1 MATNFFFRNSDYSPE
16 QNLVDSLVQE
26 MIKING
32 TDVYYILRDTNGIDS
47 LLESA
52 PNSLFNI
59 AVPMEMYINSY
70 SGFQGEG
77 DLLTKFGLS
86 IADKL
91 VLSVSRSRF
100 AEDIGSMY
108 DLIRPREGDLVFF
121 PFTKGIFEIKFV
133 EHEDAFYPV
142 GNLQYFELQL
152 EKFNYNSERFN
163 TGIPEIDS
171 TQTTYSVADDNFV
184 YLTENEFELI
194 TESGYDIVSEYY
206 AMELSD
212 PASQNKVFDTE
223 TLDFIDFSVTNPFS
237 ESF

>member
-16 QNLVDSLVQE
+16 QNLIDDLVQE

-32 TDVYYILRDTNGIDS
+32 TDVYYILRDTNGVDP
-47 LLESA
+47 LLEAA

-59 AVPMEMYINSY
+59 AVPIEMYINSY
-70 SGFQGEG
+70 AGFQGEG

-100 AEDIGSMY
+100 GEDIGSMY

-142 GNLQYFELQL
+142 GNLQYYELQL

-163 TGIPEIDS
+163 TGVPEIDS
-171 TQTTYSVADDNFV
+171 TQTSYSVADDNFA
-184 YLTENEFELI
+184 YMTQNGFDLI
-194 TESGYDIVSEYY
+194 TESGYDLVSEQYS
-206 AMELSD
+206 MEISD
-212 PASQNKVFDTE
+212 PASQNQSLE
-223 TLDFIDFSVTNPFS
+223 NASLDFIDFSVTNPFS
-237 ESF
+237 ESI

>member
-16 QNLVDSLVQE
+16 QNLIDDLVQE

-32 TDVYYILRDTNGIDS
+32 TDVYYILRDTNGVDP

-59 AVPMEMYINSY
+59 AVPIEMYINSY

-100 AEDIGSMY
+100 GEDIGSMY

-142 GNLQYFELQL
+142 GNLQYYELQL

-171 TQTTYSVADDNFV
+171 TQTSYSVADDNFA
-184 YLTENEFELI
+184 YMTQNGFDLI
-194 TESGYDIVSEYY
+194 TESGYDLVSEQYS
-206 AMELSD
+206 MELPD
-212 PASQNKVFDTE
+212 PASQNKSFDTAALE
-223 TLDFIDFSVTNPFS
+223 FIDFSVTNPFS

>member
-1 MATNFFFRNSDYSPE
+1 
-16 QNLVDSLVQE
+16 

-100 AEDIGSMY
+100 GEDIGSMY

-121 PFTKGIFEIKFV
+121 PFTKGIFEIKF
-133 EHEDAFYPV
+133 
-142 GNLQYFELQL
+142 

-171 TQTTYSVADDNFV
+171 TQTSYSVADDNFA

-194 TESGYDIVSEYY
+194 TESGYDIVAEYY

-212 PASQNKVFDTE
+212 PVSQNKVFDTE
-223 TLDFIDFSVTNPFS
+223 TLDFIDFSATNPFS